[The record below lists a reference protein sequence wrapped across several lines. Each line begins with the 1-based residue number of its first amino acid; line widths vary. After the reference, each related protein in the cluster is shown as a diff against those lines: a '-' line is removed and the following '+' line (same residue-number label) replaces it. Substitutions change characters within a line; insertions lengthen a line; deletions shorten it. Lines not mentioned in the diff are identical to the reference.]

1 MVRRIE
7 ERGMYPKKF
16 AFYLQAF
23 KYGMPPHGGC
33 STGLERLTQKMLGLA
48 NVKEASA
55 FPRDLNR
62 IDILLSTGES
72 TKND

>member
-1 MVRRIE
+1 ME
-7 ERGMYPKKF
+7 SRGMDPEKF

-33 STGLERLTQKMLGLA
+33 STGLERLTGRMLELA

-55 FPRDLNR
+55 FPRDMNR
-62 IDILLSTGES
+62 IDTLLSES
-72 TKND
+72 E